1 MRTLESA
8 IVMRITKLSI
18 LLTGWLFAVGVHASP
33 AALKPVKLQLK
44 WQHQFQ
50 FAGYYAALE
59 KGFYRDAGL
68 DVTLL
73 EADVGKDSIQ
83 AVLAGEAEFGV
94 GTSELMLNYYH
105 GDPVVV
111 LAAIMQHSPLALA
124 ALKSSGISNIHQLA
138 SQTLMIEPNSSELF
152 AYLKNEGI
160 PLERLKLVEHSHQTQ
175 DLINGKVQAMS
186 IYTTDETFDFEN
198 QGVEYRLF
206 RPLMSGIDF
215 YGDNLFTTQ
224 ELIDSDPKLVEAF
237 RQASIKGW
245 KYAMHYPEEVIDLIV
260 SKYSQRK
267 TRAHLRYEAEK
278 MLELMEPDLVE
289 IGYINPGRWQY
300 IAHSYVQL
308 GLLPEKFEVD
318 GMLYQFGN
326 DHAYQK
332 LKQQLYWALGILLI
346 VMLMAAIL
354 YRLYHLANLRRKQ
367 FETLFLNAPIS
378 LMEVDQKG
386 VIHNWNREAEN
397 TFLYSAEEAVG
408 QNALDLLA
416 HKESENSADSIIA
429 SAWMGDQTTYS
440 ENLNVRKDGREL
452 LCNWANMPIETED
465 KNHKHVIC
473 MARDITAEKVL
484 EEKLYQAAHYDELTG
499 LPNRTLVLNLLKEA
513 LADAK
518 RHQSRLAVLFIDL
531 NEFKPINDTFGH
543 LIGDEVL
550 KQSAIRIRQALR
562 ENDLVGRLSGDEF
575 LAVIKDLQ
583 HDKHLKTV
591 IDKIYQAIQPVIT
604 VDELKLKVSASIGFS
619 LYPIDAE
626 EVQKLIRIA
635 DQSMYKVKAAGN
647 KNVELDSVSESDKLH

>member
-1 MRTLESA
+1 MRL
-8 IVMRITKLSI
+8 IKLSI
-18 LLTGWLFAVGVHASP
+18 LFAGWLLGVCVYASP

-68 DVTLL
+68 DVSLV
-73 EADVGKDSIQ
+73 EADVGTDSIQ

-94 GTSELMLNYYH
+94 GTSELMVNYYH

-124 ALKSSGISNIHQLA
+124 TLKASGIANIHQLA

-160 PLERLKLVEHSHQTQ
+160 ELERLRLVEHSHHTQ
-175 DLINGKVQAMS
+175 DLIDGKVEAMS

-198 QGVEYRLF
+198 RGVDYQLF
-206 RPLMSGIDF
+206 RPSMSGIDF

-224 ELIDSDPKLVEAF
+224 SLIDRDPQLVDAF
-237 RQASIKGW
+237 RQASLKGW
-245 KYAMHYPEEVIDLIV
+245 KYAIRHPEEMIDLIV

-278 MLELMEPDLVE
+278 MSVLMEPDFVE
-289 IGYINPGRWQY
+289 IGYINPGRWQSM
-300 IAHSYVQL
+300 AHAYVQL
-308 GLLPEKFEVD
+308 GLLPETFKVD
-318 GMLYQFGN
+318 GMLYQL
-326 DHAYQK
+326 DKEHAYQQ
-332 LKQQLYWALGILLI
+332 LKQQFYWALAVLLV
-346 VMLMAAIL
+346 VMLMAAIF
-354 YRLYHLANLRRKQ
+354 YRLYRLANLRRKQ

-408 QNALDLLA
+408 QNALDLLVPKHRA
-416 HKESENSADSIIA
+416 GSVDAMIT
-429 SAWMGDQTTYS
+429 SAWKSNQTTYS
-440 ENLNVRKDGREL
+440 ENLNIRKDGHEL

-473 MARDITAEKVL
+473 MARDITAEKEM
-484 EEKLYQAAHYDELTG
+484 EEKLYQAAHYDDLTG
-499 LPNRTLVLNLLKEA
+499 LPNRALVLSLLREA

-531 NEFKPINDTFGH
+531 NEFKPINDSFGH
-543 LIGDEVL
+543 QVGDEVL
-550 KQSAIRIRQALR
+550 KQSGLRIRQALR
-562 ENDLVGRLSGDEF
+562 RNDLVGRLSGDEF
-575 LAVIKDLQ
+575 LAVIKDL
-583 HDKHLKTV
+583 KHEDHLQRV
-591 IDKIYQAIQPVIT
+591 IDKIYQAIRPVIV
-604 VDELKLKVSASIGFS
+604 VDDLKLNVSASIGFS
-619 LYPIDAE
+619 VYPKDAQD
-626 EVQKLIRIA
+626 VQKLIRMA
-635 DQSMYKVKAAGN
+635 DQSMYQVKATGN
-647 KNVELDSVSESDKLH
+647 RTVN